1 MKKFLKILLMVIIA
15 LAIIILAGALFM
27 PKETIISE
35 SVVIKAKPETVFE
48 YVNCLQKSS
57 TWSPWVG
64 ATDIKFSGPECGVG
78 SIQQWVENGEPG
90 KQEIIESRPNAY
102 VKTALDFGKNGTA
115 NAEMILEPVDGGTKA
130 TWTFTSVNDYPIG
143 RWIGALL
150 VKPMLGKSYKKGLAK
165 LDSVIMNLPP
175 MPTTQSPNLVDVLSM
190 TMVSIRE
197 KVKNEDIGPKM
208 GEAYAAIYEFI
219 GKNKLIPAG
228 FPIALW
234 HGWSDVDSDMECAAF
249 VTGNAQSDKTV
260 KVSKSYGGKAV
271 VLDYYGA
278 YDASPDGWKK
288 IDEFISSHAL
298 IKNGIPW
305 DEYVTDPGMEPDTA
319 KWLTRL
325 YQPVK

>member
-1 MKKFLKILLMVIIA
+1 MKTFLKIVLIVIIV
-15 LAIIILAGALFM
+15 LAVTLFAGALFM
-27 PKETIISE
+27 PKQTVISE
-35 SVVIKAKPETVFE
+35 SVVIKAKPEMVFE
-48 YVNCLQKSS
+48 YVNCLQKTS

-78 SIQQWVENGEPG
+78 AVQQWVENGEPG

-102 VKTALDFGKNGTA
+102 VKTAFDFGKNGTA
-115 NAEMILEPVDGGTKA
+115 NAEMILESLENGTKA

-143 RWIGALL
+143 RWIGVLL

-165 LDSVIMNLPP
+165 LDSVIMSLPP
-175 MPTTQSPNLVDVLSM
+175 VPTSESPNLVVVQSM

-197 KVKNEDIGPKM
+197 KVKNEDIGLKM
-208 GEAYAAIYEFI
+208 GESYAAIYKFI
-219 GKNKLIPAG
+219 GKNKLISTG

-234 HGWSDVDSDMECAAF
+234 HGWTDVDSDMECAAY
-249 VTGNAQSDKTV
+249 VSGNAQSDKTV
-260 KVSKSYGGKAV
+260 NVSKSYGGKAV

-288 IDEFISSHAL
+288 IDEFIEKNAL
-298 IKNGIPW
+298 VKNGISW
-305 DEYVTDPGMEPDTA
+305 DEYVTDPGLEPDTA